1 MNVIEWFFGY
11 EAIEFYGMP
20 CCVLGFCIMCLLCIC
35 LLGIV
40 LGSVYAIT
48 ADIIRRITRKRKPKK
63 DKGGQ
68 DK

>member
-20 CCVLGFCIMCLLCIC
+20 CCVLGFCIMCLLLVC

-40 LGSVYAIT
+40 LGCVYACT
-48 ADIIRRITRKRKPKK
+48 ASIIRRIARKVKYKK
-63 DKGGQ
+63 DKRGQ
-68 DK
+68 SK

>member
-20 CCVLGFCIMCLLCIC
+20 CCVLGFCIIC

-40 LGSVYAIT
+40 LCAVYSCT
-48 ADIIRRITRKRKPKK
+48 ASIIRRIAYKRKSKK
-63 DKGGQ
+63 RGRSRK
-68 DK
+68 

>member
-20 CCVLGFCIMCLLCIC
+20 CCVLGFCIMCLLCVC

-48 ADIIRRITRKRKPKK
+48 ADIIRRIARKRKPKK

>member
-40 LGSVYAIT
+40 LGVVYSCT
-48 ADIIRRITRKRKPKK
+48 ADIIRRIARKAKSKK
-63 DKGGQ
+63 DDRRQ